1 MKQASK
7 ETCER
12 TFERVS
18 GAHSFF
24 KAAVYFKGFSNMDF
38 INTLSIKIS
47 VFLTIFNLDTKSQC
61 HAEYSSCLIKIQ

>member
-7 ETCER
+7 ETCEG

-24 KAAVYFKGFSNMDF
+24 KAAVYFEGFSNMGF
-38 INTLSIKIS
+38 INTLSIKIN
-47 VFLTIFNLDTKSQC
+47 VFFTISTWTLNHNVMLNILG
-61 HAEYSSCLIKIQ
+61 A